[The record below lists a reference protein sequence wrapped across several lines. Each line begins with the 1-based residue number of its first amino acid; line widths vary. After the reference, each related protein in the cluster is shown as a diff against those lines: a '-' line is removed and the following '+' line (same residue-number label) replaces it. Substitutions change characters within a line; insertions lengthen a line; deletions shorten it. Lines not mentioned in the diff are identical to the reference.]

1 MIARRQLLHE
11 DSSNDNAQKRLQK
24 KIVGRGLQEENFRGQ
39 TIAGRKIQEDARMK
53 RIAGRGLQKEDC
65 GQRMAARRL

>member
-11 DSSNDNAQKRLQK
+11 DCSNDNAQKRLQK